1 MKSLIIVESHNDKY
15 FIEKLRDILDLENIE
30 LKEPVCKMAD

>member
-15 FIEKLRDILDLENIE
+15 FIEKLRDILDLESS
-30 LKEPVCKMAD
+30 LGTEPVR